1 MKRFE
6 VKVRYTFDGHY
17 IVRAASRKDA
27 ARMVTEQCGL
37 TLGRGIHT
45 TLSDTEC
52 PDWEFP
58 THPDMRIV
66 AIKQIC
72 K

>member
-1 MKRFE
+1 
-6 VKVRYTFDGHY
+6 
-17 IVRAASRKDA
+17 
-27 ARMVTEQCGL
+27 MVTEQCGL

-58 THPDMRIV
+58 IHPDMRIV
-66 AIKQIC
+66 AIKQFSE
-72 K
+72 